1 MYACNLEKS
10 SENRLRNRIRLLA
23 IRAAMA
29 CTLLP
34 GLALSQTLSTAD
46 LSGFWELRY
55 DSRNIPKASLT
66 PAAANADKDARAARD
81 LYAIRWCN
89 HVGVPFMMD
98 DGSPIDIRQGKNEI
112 AITSQSNSPV
122 RHVYTDGRKHP
133 SPDVFDST
141 SLGNSIG
148 RWKEDTLI
156 VDTIGFNDVGL
167 NAIPGGGYRNENS
180 HLIEQY
186 KLTDEGRKLLVT
198 FTWIDDKV
206 FTKPHTYA
214 YMYEKLPASTT
225 PREWLCDPM
234 DGARARFL
242 LDPPQPAR

>member
-1 MYACNLEKS
+1 MA
-10 SENRLRNRIRLLA
+10 LLWILIA
-23 IRAAMA
+23 
-29 CTLLP
+29 
-34 GLALSQTLSTAD
+34 GLTWAQSAPTPD

-55 DSRNIPKASLT
+55 DSRNIPNASLT
-66 PAAANADKDARAARD
+66 PAAANADKKAQAARD
-81 LYAIRWCN
+81 LYVIRWCN

-98 DGSPIDIRQGKNEI
+98 DGSPIDIRQDKNEI

-122 RHVYTDGRKHP
+122 RHIYTDGREHP
-133 SPDVFDST
+133 SPDVFDAT

-148 RWKEDTLI
+148 EWKGDTLI
-156 VDTIGFNDVGL
+156 VDTVGFNDVGL
-167 NAIPGGGYRNENS
+167 NAIPGGGYRSDNS

-186 KLTDEGRKLLVT
+186 KLTDDGRKLLVT

-214 YMYEKLPASTT
+214 FLYEKLPSSTT
-225 PREWLCDPM
+225 AREWLCDPM

-242 LDPPQPAR
+242 LDPPQPAK

>member
-1 MYACNLEKS
+1 
-10 SENRLRNRIRLLA
+10 
-23 IRAAMA
+23 
-29 CTLLP
+29 
-34 GLALSQTLSTAD
+34 
-46 LSGFWELRY
+46 
-55 DSRNIPKASLT
+55 
-66 PAAANADKDARAARD
+66 
-81 LYAIRWCN
+81 
-89 HVGVPFMMD
+89 MMD
-98 DGSPIDIRQGKNEI
+98 DGSPIDIRQDKNEI

-122 RHVYTDGRKHP
+122 RHIYIDGREHP
-133 SPDVFDST
+133 SLDVFDAT

-148 RWKEDTLI
+148 QWKGDTLL
-156 VDTIGFNDVGL
+156 VDTVGFNDAGL

-214 YMYEKLPASTT
+214 FMYEKLPPSTT
-225 PREWLCDPM
+225 AREWLCDPM

-242 LDPPQPAR
+242 IDPPQPPK